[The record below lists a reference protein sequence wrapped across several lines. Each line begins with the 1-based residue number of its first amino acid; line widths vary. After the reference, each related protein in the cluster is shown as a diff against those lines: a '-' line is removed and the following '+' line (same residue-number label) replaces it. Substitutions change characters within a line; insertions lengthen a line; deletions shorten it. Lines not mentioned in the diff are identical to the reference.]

1 MATISINYAGITC
14 SDLNQGFYVMGIKFK
29 SQRVW
34 TTQVLKKGIT
44 LHGVGFNYPTFEG
57 DIGPAYAR
65 TVIGNSPGLFLSFKV
80 LSALPENLP
89 SVVILSPE
97 ISGDHGP
104 PIQGGVELSIV
115 PSNGI

>member
-1 MATISINYAGITC
+1 MSYTGIEVRC
-14 SDLNQGFYVMGIKFK
+14 QKVWPLGFGRKA
-29 SQRVW
+29 
-34 TTQVLKKGIT
+34 
-44 LHGVGFNYPTFEG
+44 LHYIDGLSVGYNSTFEG

-65 TVIGNSPGLFLSFKV
+65 TVIGNSPGLFLSFQV
-80 LSALPENLP
+80 LSELPENPP